1 MSVNNIIAN
10 TKQSY
15 LPHTDKLPKIAV
27 DYIWNNLLKDEEDSV
42 KRLFFMIRKSQ
53 EINLTKREGRT
64 PISWKLIRKKK
75 LEDDIKILK
84 ELGVVQYTGFSKI
97 AKQSREY
104 WIDWDLY
111 RYIES
116 LIPGRVEDFSNNNWQ
131 PWNGIN
137 NKAIRKSNKSRHEIY
152 KRNKRKKKDELIVS
166 EIVEDGIL
174 PIKYCVIDFINVED
188 YLNYYQELYMKKLLT
203 TSEELKYLNNERCY
217 RNILMSGF
225 DAKDNLLMYQPSYRG
240 QSTGRRSEIGGG
252 FQSCSRKMKYEAFY
266 FIPNVRNYD
275 LKSSQMYALKYAF
288 MSARFDTSI
297 VDRYLGIDKAIWAS
311 KVGVDVDTWKGLMY
325 GAYFGGFPTSM
336 FKKDGNIKNI
346 KTFGLLRLEVV
357 RNHICKYLGIDTWY
371 NYDKNRHECNDSPYV
386 NKKIKRILEAFYT
399 QNKDLLNELKE
410 WRDFLATD
418 FIESNVDISIR
429 GKLIIL
435 NRSGMPIDMSEYIN
449 GKGVVSN
456 KGKRDLASHIL
467 QGQEAQF
474 ISCITKY
481 SLEPDCPYRVM
492 NDQHDG
498 VIVQGF
504 IPDEYQEKARQE
516 TKFKFAYLEPKS
528 FL

>member
-1 MSVNNIIAN
+1 MSINNIITN

-15 LPHTDKLPKIAV
+15 LPHTDKLSKIAV
-27 DYIWNNLLKDEEDSV
+27 DYIWNNLLKDKEDDV
-42 KRLFFMIRKSQ
+42 KKMFFIIRKSQ
-53 EINLTKREGRT
+53 EINLTKREGHT
-64 PISWKLIRKKK
+64 PISYELIRKKK
-75 LEDDIKILK
+75 LEDAIKTLK
-84 ELGVVQYTGFSKI
+84 ELDIVKYSGFSI
-97 AKQSREY
+97 SAKRSREY

-111 RYIES
+111 KYMET
-116 LIPGRVEDFSNNNWQ
+116 LIPGRVKDFSNKNWQ
-131 PWNGIN
+131 PWDGIN
-137 NKAIRKSNKSRHEIY
+137 NKAIRGKTKSRHEIY
-152 KRNKRKKKDELIVS
+152 KYNKRKNKDELTVS
-166 EIVEDGIL
+166 EIVANGII
-174 PIKYCVIDFINVED
+174 PIQYCVIDFINVED
-188 YLNYYQELYMKKLLT
+188 YLNYYKELYMKKLLT
-203 TSEELKYLNNERCY
+203 VSKELKYLNNERCY

-225 DAKDNLLMYQPSYRG
+225 KTQDNLLMYQPSYRS
-240 QSTGRRSEIGGG
+240 QTTGRRSEIGGG
-252 FQSCSRKMKYEAFY
+252 FQSCSREMKHEAFY

-297 VDRYLGIDKAIWAS
+297 VDKYLEIDKAIWAS
-311 KVGVDVDTWKGLMY
+311 KVGVDKDTWKGLIY
-325 GAYFGGFPTSM
+325 GAYYGGFPTSM

-410 WRDFLATD
+410 WRYFLATD
-418 FIESNVDISIR
+418 FIESNVDRSIR